1 MKLKRVKRSL
11 NEAIE
16 NIGEKAEDWGDT
28 YKDVYDPIPEAV
40 MPVSFVAAVEATKR
54 WREEANKKL
63 GERRKLALSIVEADD
78 EDRFKHMDSK
88 EEKFNKTGKLILSE
102 SLNEDNFSNPEIVKI
117 KDNADKLLIQ
127 LAMVNFHDWQQLAL
141 DLLDSMNDAEIDKFI
156 SDYNYEVETPGVQ
169 FEKEEPV
176 KEELKENLIEEL
188 LNPENI
194 DDFKPWNGAVPNWE
208 KIQFAGKLENLKYLV
223 SELYPD
229 GIEDQTLND
238 LLWFDFDFLK
248 EVLQIE
254 DEEVQEEEEGEE

>member
-1 MKLKRVKRSL
+1 MKLEKVKKSL

-16 NIGEKAEDWGDT
+16 NIGKKAEDWGDT
-28 YKDVYDPIPEAV
+28 YKDVYDPMPEAV
-40 MPVSFVAAVEATKR
+40 MPVSFVSAVEAAKR

-63 GERRKLALSIVEADD
+63 EERRKLALSIVEADD

-88 EEKFNKTGKLILSE
+88 EEKFNKTGKLTLSE
-102 SLNEDNFSNPEIVKI
+102 SLNEDSFSNPEVVKI
-117 KDNADKLLIQ
+117 KDNADKFLIQ
-127 LAMVNFHDWQQLAL
+127 LAMADFHDWQQLAL

-156 SDYNYEVETPGVQ
+156 SDYNYEVETPGIQ

-176 KEELKENLIEEL
+176 KEELKENLVEEL

-208 KIQFAGKLENLKYLV
+208 KIQSAGKLENLKDLV

-229 GIEDQTLND
+229 GIENQTLND

-248 EVLQIE
+248 EVLQIS
-254 DEEVQEEEEGEE
+254 DEEIQEEGEE